1 MLKVGWCEVAN
12 LSELGIFNL
21 PVKVDTG
28 AKTSSIHALNI
39 ETFQKEEELWVR
51 FNTIDTSEAIKVI
64 ETPVFDQRDIT
75 SSNGIS
81 QTRFVIKTTLEM
93 AKQSWP
99 IELTLADRSKMRFK
113 MLLGRKAM
121 DNIQVIPAKK
131 YLLKDVN
138 INR

>member
-64 ETPVFDQRDIT
+64 EAPVFDQRDIT
-75 SSNGIS
+75 SSNGIT
-81 QTRFVIKTTLEM
+81 QTRFVIKTILEM
-93 AKQSWP
+93 ANQSWP

>member
-1 MLKVGWCEVAN
+1 MLTVGWCELAT

-21 PVKVDTG
+21 PVKIDTG
-28 AKTSSIHALNI
+28 AKTSSIHAVNI

-51 FNTIDTSEAIKVI
+51 FNTTDTSEAIKVI
-64 ETPVFDQRDIT
+64 EAPVFDQRDIT
-75 SSNGIS
+75 SSNGITE
-81 QTRFVIKTTLEM
+81 TRFVIKTSLQM
-93 AKQSWP
+93 ANQSWS

-121 DNIQVIPAKK
+121 DNIQVIPSKK
-131 YLLKDVN
+131 CLLKNVN